1 MRTLLIDNHDSYTYN
16 LFHLVA
22 SVNGED
28 PVVLSNDDPELA
40 RLSFGEVDNVVISP
54 GPGRP
59 GRSRDLAGSTRFL
72 NQDVLPV
79 LGVCLGHQG
88 LGFLAGAQV
97 ALAPQARHGH
107 PTSITHDGRDLFEG
121 IPQGFT
127 AVRYHSLCVREP
139 LPPELEA
146 TAWAEDGVLMG
157 LRHRSR
163 PQWGVQFHPESI
175 LTEWGTRLLTNFR
188 TLSETARP
196 SITVRGADPAPAV
209 PEVEAPARKTRHRLH
224 TVVHQG
230 VVDPEQVFAELHSAS
245 ERAFWLDGAGAGE
258 RGARFSYLGDD
269 TGPLAEYCSYDV
281 RAGVVTVE
289 RAGRPA
295 ARLRDDVFAYL
306 RDGLADRAHAQPDLP
321 FDFTCGW
328 VGYFGYELKAALGG
342 KAAHRSSTPDA
353 AWLFA
358 DRVIVIDHQEHTAHL
373 LCLAEDTESA
383 HEEATAW
390 LDATSAFLSSLSSH
404 KPPSS
409 SWTQEEDAVEITERW
424 LLREAMDYRLDVVA
438 CQEQLRA
445 GESYEICLT
454 TAVELPAT
462 CASADYYRVLR
473 RVNPAPY
480 SAYLRFGEVDV
491 ASSSPERFLR
501 VGTDGVVQA
510 EPIKGTAARG
520 VTPEQ
525 DAALRDGLAEDPKT
539 RAENLMIVDLL
550 RNDLGRV
557 CQVGTV
563 QVPELMATR
572 SYRTVHQ
579 LVSTVR
585 GELRPGLDALDVVRA
600 CFPGG
605 SMTGAPKERTMEIID
620 DLEPGAR
627 GVYSGALG
635 FLSCNGSADLSIVIR
650 TAVFAAGRVR
660 IGAGGAVV
668 LDSDPDGEYQEMLLK
683 LAAPMRAYWSS
694 GAHQPAAVLP
704 SEPRVH
710 RRGRHAR
717 RRRAATRG
725 AEVEAG

>member
-22 SVNGED
+22 GVNGED
-28 PVVLSNDDPELA
+28 PLVLRNDAPELA
-40 RLSFGEVDNVVISP
+40 RLSFGDVDNVVISP

-59 GRSRDLAGSTRFL
+59 GRGRDLAGATRFL
-72 NQDVLPV
+72 DQDVLPV

-88 LGFLAGAQV
+88 LGFQAGARV
-97 ALAPQARHGH
+97 ALAPRARHGH
-107 PTSITHDGRDLFEG
+107 PTVVTHDGRDLFEG
-121 IPQGFT
+121 IPQEFT
-127 AVRYHSLCVREP
+127 AVRYHSLYVPEP

-163 PQWGVQFHPESI
+163 PHWGVQFHPESI
-175 LTEWGTRLLTNFR
+175 LTEWGTRLLANFR
-188 TLSETARP
+188 GLSEKVRP
-196 SITVRGADPAPAV
+196 SITVRGSRTAPVHVETPV
-209 PEVEAPARKTRHRLH
+209 PDTGHRLH
-224 TVVHQG
+224 TAVHQG
-230 VVDPEQVFAELHSAS
+230 VVDPEQVFAALHSGS
-245 ERAFWLDGAGAGE
+245 DRAFWLDGAGAGE

-281 RAGVVTVE
+281 RTGVVTAE
-289 RAGRPA
+289 RPGRPET
-295 ARLRDDVFAYL
+295 RMRDDIFAYL
-306 RDGLADRAHAQPDLP
+306 RRGLAERAHARPDLP

-342 KAAHRSSTPDA
+342 RAAHRASTPDA

-358 DRVIVIDHQEHTAHL
+358 DRVIVIDHQEHAAHL
-373 LCLAEDTESA
+373 LCLAEDTRSG
-383 HEEATAW
+383 HDEAAGW
-390 LDATSAFLSSLSSH
+390 IDATLAFLSSLSSH
-404 KPPSS
+404 EAPPVR
-409 SWTQEEDAVEITERW
+409 SWPQDEDAVEVTERW
-424 LLREAMDYRLDVVA
+424 LLREGDDYRTDVVA

-462 CASADYYRVLR
+462 CTSADYYRVLR

-501 VGTDGVVQA
+501 VGADGVVQA

-520 VTPEQ
+520 ATPDE
-525 DAALRDGLAEDPKT
+525 DAALRDGLTVDPKT

-557 CQVGTV
+557 CRVGSV
-563 QVPELMATR
+563 QVPELMGTR
-572 SYRTVHQ
+572 TYRTVHQ

-585 GELRPGLDALDVVRA
+585 GELKPGLDALDCVRA

-620 DLEPGAR
+620 DLETSAR

-668 LDSDPDGEYQEMLLK
+668 LGSDPDGEYQEMLLK

-694 GAHQPAAVLP
+694 GAHRPATVL
-704 SEPRVH
+704 SAEPRVH

-717 RRRAATRG
+717 RRRHAAIG